1 VSDVETVF
9 VDRDGTI
16 NVGAAEG
23 DYVKSVDEFAFLE
36 GAEDALGRLKDA
48 GLRVIVVTNQRGIA
62 LGRTTAEAV
71 AEINRRLDVDA
82 VYVCPHENGVCDCR
96 KPGVG
101 LFLQAQRD
109 FPGID
114 FARSVMVGDAE
125 ADAEAARR
133 LQMRMI
139 LIGRDVASLGEAV
152 DRLLSA

>member
-16 NVGAAEG
+16 NVSAAEG
-23 DYVKSVDEFAFLE
+23 DYVKSVDEFAFLD
-36 GAEDALGRLKDA
+36 GAEDALRRLKDA

-62 LGRTTAEAV
+62 LGRTTADAV
-71 AEINRRLDVDA
+71 AEINSRLDVDA

-109 FPGID
+109 FPAID

-125 ADAEAARR
+125 TDAEAARR

-152 DRLLSA
+152 DGLLSA